1 MRDKPRRTKRSPDGA
16 NRTAHAPSFPP
27 MQAESGSIRTERTAV
42 FPGIWLEVLEV
53 HAPSFRPHPVD
64 PEHCIRIAHCG
75 RGRLEYEGTD
85 SVLSLHPGDL
95 AIHPCVCKNP
105 RLNCPLGY
113 FHGLSILLD
122 LEAAPKCA
130 SCLLDDVEVD
140 LPLLF
145 QRLLPGG
152 APFILRVTPQ
162 LEHVFSELYDVPP
175 SLQQGYYKVKT
186 LELLLF
192 LSRLDPSMS
201 EAKQHICSKGEAALV
216 KQVFAYIAER
226 RSARIPAEEL
236 ARELHVS
243 PGQLRRSMGKMYG
256 KPLYQCI
263 RSYKMHLAARE
274 LLASAR
280 TVADIASEFGYDNSS
295 KFAGAFRS
303 VMGCSP
309 GEYRAGA
316 GAWQAASDSL
326 ERKTAILE

>member
-75 RGRLEYEGTD
+75 RGRLEYEGPD

-175 SLQQGYYKVKT
+175 ALQQGYYKVKT

-226 RSARIPAEEL
+226 PHPGGGTGAGTACVPGPTAPQHGEDVRKAVVPMHPILQDASGRTGAARIGPHGG
-236 ARELHVS
+236 R
-243 PGQLRRSMGKMYG
+243 
-256 KPLYQCI
+256 
-263 RSYKMHLAARE
+263 
-274 LLASAR
+274 
-280 TVADIASEFGYDNSS
+280 
-295 KFAGAFRS
+295 
-303 VMGCSP
+303 
-309 GEYRAGA
+309 YR
-316 GAWQAASDSL
+316 Q
-326 ERKTAILE
+326 RVRV